1 MLFRIVPCAGIG
13 LLLFAALACDTGL
26 SGQRPADTDAVV
38 QNNPLPG
45 NPLQQPPAVPAPP
58 AGAPAVPAV
67 TTGRRADP
75 VVLPGRVTLT
85 QTQDVP
91 SQRDGVLMRI
101 HVKEGDL
108 VVPGQLLAELDN
120 RLAGADVEIKAA
132 KIIASKEDLKATI
145 KTRDEA
151 EARAETAKKLFH
163 SKSIAYEQMR
173 MDILT
178 HERYIS
184 EAVSKEQ
191 AVKLSELEHKQSKV
205 VIDMHAIRATAG
217 GEMKSVFKKP
227 GEAVKAYEPVFQIHG
242 RDTVRIEALMDVHH
256 LHRVQRGATVYV
268 EPTYQEGPVTTL
280 IGHVLEV
287 TSVAVSR
294 DTKTPLVVSGSEDG
308 TVRVWDILQ
317 RYERLVWDHKSP
329 VRAVTCTGPA
339 AAANLCL
346 TGAADG
352 KARLWDLNATSDK
365 PLLELQGQHRGPVSA
380 VAFSPD
386 GKLCVTGG
394 VDKEIQLWDVA
405 SGQLRY
411 KFPTQHRGGITSLQF
426 AQGNQVLSAASDNCL
441 RLWQLGDQTAEPLGN
456 LPARTGE
463 VRMLGCTADGKRAL
477 FDQGKTLRVLSLP
490 DGRTEAVLQNVTGAT
505 NFTTFA
511 LYSPDG
517 RLIVTAGG
525 AEGRTQLWRAADRN
539 HRGYELRQF
548 LSGDRSDPTC
558 ASFAPDGSFLVTGTK
573 DRQVHVWSLERAHK
587 EIDQR
592 LTAKVVF
599 VDWSV
604 QSSARQARVWAE
616 LANPPERPLS
626 PGTTAIMVIP
636 DNR

>member
-1 MLFRIVPCAGIG
+1 MLYRLVPCAGIG
-13 LLLFAALACDTGL
+13 LLWFTALACD
-26 SGQRPADTDAVV
+26 SASPAQRPLATDAVV
-38 QNNPLPG
+38 QNAPPPANG
-45 NPLQQPPAVPAPP
+45 AQPPPVV
-58 AGAPAVPAV
+58 APAQVPGT

-75 VVLPGRVTLT
+75 IVLPGRVTLT

-91 SQRDGVLMRI
+91 SQRDGVLMKI

-108 VVPGQLLAELDN
+108 VVAGQLLAELDN
-120 RLAGADVEIKAA
+120 RLAGADVEIKGA
-132 KIIASKEDLKATI
+132 KIIASKADLLATI

-151 EARAETAKKLFH
+151 AKRAETAKNLYQQKG
-163 SKSIAYEQMR
+163 IAREQMQ

-178 HERYIS
+178 YERYIS

-191 AVKLSELEHKQSKV
+191 AVVLSELEAKQSKV

-217 GEMKSVFKKP
+217 GEVKTVFKKP

-242 RDTVRIEALMDVHH
+242 RDTVRIEGLMDVHH
-256 LHRVQRGATVYV
+256 LHRVQRGATVFV
-268 EPTYQEGPVTTL
+268 EPSFQEGPVTTL

-294 DTKTPLVVSGSEDG
+294 DTKNPLIVSGSEDG

-329 VRAVTCTGPA
+329 VRAVTCTGLG

-352 KARLWDLNATSDK
+352 KGRLWDLGATSNK
-365 PLLELQGQHRGPVSA
+365 PLLELQGQHRGAVSA

-405 SGQLRY
+405 TGQLRY
-411 KFPTQHRGGITSLQF
+411 KFPASHRGGITSLQF
-426 AQGNQVLSAASDNCL
+426 ALNNQVVSAGSDNCL
-441 RLWQLGDQTAEPLGN
+441 RVWQLGDQGAEQLAN
-456 LPARTGE
+456 LPSRTGE
-463 VRMLGCTADGKRAL
+463 VRMLGCTADGKRGL

-490 DGRTEAVLQNVTGAT
+490 DGRTEAVLQNVSGAT

-517 RLIVTAGG
+517 QLIVTAGG

-539 HRGYELRQF
+539 HRGYEMRQF

-558 ASFAPDGSFLVTGTK
+558 ASFSPDGSFLVTGTK
-573 DRQVHVWSLERAHK
+573 DRQVHVWSLERVRK
-587 EIDQR
+587 DIDQR

-599 VDWSV
+599 VDWNV

-616 LANPPERPLS
+616 LVNPADRPLS
-626 PGTTAIMVIP
+626 PGMAAIMVIP
-636 DNR
+636 DKQ

>member
-1 MLFRIVPCAGIG
+1 MLSRIVPCAGIG
-13 LLLFAALACDTGL
+13 LLLFTALACDTG
-26 SGQRPADTDAVV
+26 SNANRPPATDAVV
-38 QNNPLPG
+38 QNAPPQGNAVQLP
-45 NPLQQPPAVPAPP
+45 PAPP
-58 AGAPAVPAV
+58 GQAPAAV
-67 TTGRRADP
+67 AGRRADP
-75 VVLPGRVTLT
+75 IVLPGRVTLI

-91 SQRDGVLMRI
+91 SQRDGVLMKI

-120 RLAGADVEIKAA
+120 RLAGADVEIKTA
-132 KIIASKEDLKATI
+132 KIIASKADLLATI

-151 EARAETAKKLFH
+151 QARAKTAENLFKQ
-163 SKSIAYEQMR
+163 KSIAYEQMR

-178 HERYIS
+178 YERYVS

-191 AVKLSELEHKQSKV
+191 AVTLSELEHKQSNV
-205 VIDMHAIRATAG
+205 VLDMHAIRSTAS

-242 RDTVRIEALMDVHH
+242 RDTVRVEGLMDVHH

-268 EPTYQEGPVTTL
+268 EPSYQEGPVTTL

-287 TSVAVSR
+287 TCVAVSR
-294 DTKTPLVVSGSEDG
+294 DAKNPLIVSGSEDG

-317 RYERLVWDHKSP
+317 RYERLVWNHNSP
-329 VRAVTCTGPA
+329 VRAVTCTGLGA
-339 AAANLCL
+339 STNLCL

-352 KARLWDLNATSDK
+352 KGRLWDLSATSNK
-365 PLLELQGQHRGPVSA
+365 PLLELQGQHRGAVSA

-405 SGQLRY
+405 TGQLRY
-411 KFPTQHRGGITSLQF
+411 KFPTLHRGGITSLQF
-426 AQGNQVLSAASDNCL
+426 ALSNQVLSAGTDNTL
-441 RLWQLGDQTAEPLGN
+441 RLWQLGDQTAEQLGS

-490 DGRTEAVLQNVTGAT
+490 DGRTEAVLQNVSGAT

-539 HRGYELRQF
+539 NRGYEMRQF

-558 ASFAPDGSFLVTGTK
+558 ASFSPDGSFLVTGTK
-573 DRQVHVWSLERAHK
+573 DRQVHVWSLDRARK

-599 VDWSV
+599 VDWNV

-616 LANPPERPLS
+616 LVNPADRPLS

-636 DNR
+636 DKQ